1 MAPLPAQPK
10 KRENLWVRT
19 VHPKKTEGMIKIK
32 NSAEKLITTHK
43 KTSMNSTKSHII
55 SQIVLSQKMQFH
67 FNKELDVIPMS
78 QDTKAIS
85 VE

>member
-1 MAPLPAQPK
+1 
-10 KRENLWVRT
+10 
-19 VHPKKTEGMIKIK
+19 
-32 NSAEKLITTHK
+32 
-43 KTSMNSTKSHII
+43 MNSTKSHII